1 VEQLQ
6 NRRCHRSTESEE
18 QFQLKLV
25 GQQRINASEVSQ
37 GSLALMGLQLAKVR
51 NSQLETTLIQLR
63 IHKGSPAIGS
73 NREARR
79 GARVEGQIPI

>member
-1 VEQLQ
+1 
-6 NRRCHRSTESEE
+6 
-18 QFQLKLV
+18 
-25 GQQRINASEVSQ
+25 VSQ